1 MPQGAG
7 NRDDVAADDAAH
19 GLAAVAG
26 ADDADGGLAGL
37 AGAVVA
43 DEEQRTVRARTT
55 TAADGDSGELAALPG
70 VGGAELSLGEGLRR
84 GGAAIFVVLLVLNSL
99 DELEGAVLAV
109 LAPDIRDTFGISD
122 GAIVFIS
129 AAAVAFT
136 VLGAVPMGWLADRY
150 RRGPIIGISSI
161 VFGAMVL
168 LSGFAVNAFMLFCTR
183 FGAGIA
189 KANTLPVH
197 GSMLAD
203 AYPIGVR
210 GRIGAV
216 TSVVGRIFG
225 VLSPVVVGSI
235 AAAAGGVDGWR
246 WAYYLLGIPVAVVA
260 LAAFLLPEPPR
271 GQWEQRDVLD
281 EVLGDDDGH
290 GDGDGHNGTDGA
302 KGAEAE
308 APIAIEAAFARLR
321 GIRTLR
327 TAVLGFAAIGFGLFT
342 APVLVNLFLEDRY
355 DLDAGGRGAVAS
367 IGGLASLLVLPFV
380 GRFYDRVYRDDP
392 ARALRLIGWLILPSA
407 LLTPLQF
414 QASDVTL
421 FVLLGLPLGVLLS
434 AAFVMVGPLLQSIV
448 PYRLRGLGASMA
460 MISIFLLGAT
470 GGALLA
476 APLIDAFDPAV
487 AVPLLL
493 VPATVVGG
501 LLIMQ
506 SARSVRDDLALVT
519 AELREEQAD
528 QRRRRADPERVPVLQ
543 VQGVDFAYGSV
554 PVLFDVGF
562 EVGRGEVLALLGTNG
577 AGKSTILRLV
587 EGLAT
592 PSRGVIRLHGRTV
605 TYTAPEQRVRLGI
618 VSLAGG
624 EGVFPELSVDDN
636 LAMGAF
642 VYRHD
647 RADVAARIER
657 SLALFPQLASRRST
671 PAGALSGGQQQVLAL
686 AMALLHDPEIL
697 LLDELSLGLAPAVV
711 ADLIEVVEGL
721 RDRGLAMIVVEQSL
735 NLALALADR
744 AVFLEKGRIR
754 FDGPAADLAER
765 DDLVRAV
772 FLGQAAGA
780 AGAGTGPG
788 A

>member
-1 MPQGAG
+1 MNEVDPP
-7 NRDDVAADDAAH
+7 DDGSDAP
-19 GLAAVAG
+19 LDV
-26 ADDADGGLAGL
+26 
-37 AGAVVA
+37 
-43 DEEQRTVRARTT
+43 
-55 TAADGDSGELAALPG
+55 LPG
-70 VGGAELSLGEGLRR
+70 VGGAEMSLGEGLRR
-84 GGAAIFVVLLVLNSL
+84 GGPAIFVVLLLLNSL

-136 VLGAVPMGWLADRY
+136 VLGAVPMGWLSDRY
-150 RRGPIIGISSI
+150 RRGPIVGVSSI
-161 VFGAMVL
+161 VFGAAVL

-197 GSMLAD
+197 GSLLAD

-210 GRIGAV
+210 GRLGAV
-216 TSVVGRIFG
+216 TSVAGRICG
-225 VLSPVVVGSI
+225 VLSPVLVGSI
-235 AAAAGGVDGWR
+235 AAAAGGVEGWR

-260 LAAFLLPEPPR
+260 LAAFLLPEPRR
-271 GQWEQRDVLD
+271 GQWEQRSVLA
-281 EVLGDDDGH
+281 
-290 GDGDGHNGTDGA
+290 TDGA
-302 KGAEAE
+302 LAGPATADAADDEDE
-308 APIAIEAAFARLR
+308 VAPIAMEAAFARLR

-367 IGGLASLLVLPFV
+367 VGGVVSLLVLPFV
-380 GRFYDRVYRDDP
+380 GRFYDRIYREDP
-392 ARALRLIGWLILPSA
+392 ARSLRLIGWLILPSA

-414 QASDVTL
+414 QMPNAVL
-421 FVLLGLPLGVLLS
+421 FALLGLPLGVLLS
-434 AAFVMVGPLLQSIV
+434 AAFVMVMPLLQAVV
-448 PYRLRGLGASMA
+448 PYRLRGLGASLG
-460 MISIFLLGAT
+460 MIYIFLLGAT

-476 APLIDAFDPAV
+476 APLIDAWDPAV
-487 AVPLLL
+487 AVPALL
-493 VPATVVGG
+493 VPATVIGG

-506 SARSVRDDLALVT
+506 SARSIRDDLALVT
-519 AELREEQAD
+519 AELREEHD
-528 QRRRRADPERVPVLQ
+528 EQRRRLADPAAVPVLQ
-543 VQGVDFAYGSV
+543 VHGVDFSYGSV

-562 EVGRGEVLALLGTNG
+562 EVRRGEVLALLGTNG

-605 TYTAPEQRVRLGI
+605 TYVAPEQRVRLGI

-624 EGVFPELSVDDN
+624 EGVFPELSVADN

-642 VYRHD
+642 VHRHD
-647 RADVAARIER
+647 RADLAARISR
-657 SLALFPQLASRRST
+657 SLARFPQLAERRDT
-671 PAGALSGGQQQVLAL
+671 PAGQLSGGQQQMLAL

-711 ADLIEVVEGL
+711 ADLLGVVEDL
-721 RDRGLAMIVVEQSL
+721 RAQGLAMVVVEQSL
-735 NLALALADR
+735 NVALALADR

-754 FDGPAADLAER
+754 FDGPARDLAER

-772 FLGQAAGA
+772 FLGAT
-780 AGAGTGPG
+780 AGTTAGVG
-788 A
+788 D